1 MSRNIPITEF
11 DTLTVNPS
19 MQMLKALVPFLDYP
33 MQRQVSLI
41 IRITELQQ
49 TMRFFSNPS
58 SVSGFSSSSA
68 GCAKKIHS
76 IDDIINNE
84 ELIDSLLVYCP
95 ENYASMIKA
104 FRQFSKMS
112 DLFNAMNLS
121 NEDMGNMFNTFFGG
135 NSDGTTDNGFGAS
148 SGSASSSGNDF
159 DNGSGNGFG
168 DGFGN
173 VSGGGF
179 NAAARDNSKGGYTP
193 NDSSNSNNNNN
204 SSNSNNSNSANNNSN
219 NNNSNS
225 ANNSNN
231 NNNNNNSNSANNN
244 SSNNNNSGAGNPSG
258 KLPLNF
264 NMGGLGNLLGS
275 APTNS
280 LLNSFMKPEQQAMY
294 DEYIRQLNNLN
305 FDEPKN
311 NSDTH

>member
-19 MQMLKALVPFLDYP
+19 MQMLKALIPFLDYP
-33 MQRQVSLI
+33 LQRQVSLI

-58 SVSGFSSSSA
+58 YVSGFSSST

-76 IDDIINNE
+76 IDDIFNNE

-121 NEDMGNMFNTFFGG
+121 NEDMGNIFNTFFGG
-135 NSDGTTDNGFGAS
+135 NSNETTDNGFGAS
-148 SGSASSSGNDF
+148 SGSANSSSNDF
-159 DNGSGNGFG
+159 NNGSDNSFI
-168 DGFGN
+168 DN
-173 VSGGGF
+173 SGKGF
-179 NAAARDNSKGGYTP
+179 NADAKNNLNGGYPP
-193 NDSSNSNNNNN
+193 NDSITKS
-204 SSNSNNSNSANNNSN
+204 
-219 NNNSNS
+219 
-225 ANNSNN
+225 
-231 NNNNNNSNSANNN
+231 NN
-244 SSNNNNSGAGNPSG
+244 SSNNNNSNSSNNNSGARNPFG
-258 KLPLNF
+258 KLPPNLNI
-264 NMGGLGNLLGS
+264 GGLGNLLGS

-280 LLNSFMKPEQQAMY
+280 LFNSFMKPEQQAMY

-311 NSDTH
+311 NSDTQ